1 METLLRTG
9 GSDIN
14 RLSAAPKIELD
25 VTQNPAARKT
35 GPANGKGAVISMTGF
50 ARADGSNERAQWV
63 VEARSVN
70 GKGRDLRC
78 RLPAGLDGVEP
89 AIRTAV
95 EARLTRG
102 NVNVAVNLTR
112 LENAGAL
119 RINRDL
125 LAQVLEL
132 AREIGGPDALPP
144 AIDTLLSVRGVIDTA
159 EPRETEEDRQALEQ
173 AIAATVAT
181 AIDRLVEARTGE
193 GAHLAAVLL
202 DHLAEIE
209 RLTNAAAAT
218 SSLQPEA
225 LRAKLRGQIQALLD
239 AVPPVAEDRLAQEA
253 ALLISKADVREE
265 LDRLRAHISQAR
277 TMLREG
283 GAVGRRLDFLC
294 QEFNREANTLCSKS
308 ADVELTRVGMEL
320 KAVIEQFREQV
331 QNIE

>member
-1 METLLRTG
+1 M
-9 GSDIN
+9 
-14 RLSAAPKIELD
+14 
-25 VTQNPAARKT
+25 TQNPSARKSSA
-35 GPANGKGAVISMTGF
+35 PNAKGAVISMTGF
-50 ARADGSNERAQWV
+50 ARADGGNDRAQWV

-78 RLPAGLDGVEP
+78 RLPQGLDGIEP
-89 AIRTAV
+89 AIRAAV

-102 NVNVAVNLTR
+102 NINVAINLTR
-112 LENAGAL
+112 ADNTGSLL
-119 RINRDL
+119 INRDL
-125 LAQVLEL
+125 LAQVLVL
-132 AREIGGPDALPP
+132 AREIGGPDAPP
-144 AIDTLLSVRGVIDTA
+144 PSIDTLLSVRGVIDST
-159 EPRETEEDRQALEQ
+159 EPQETEEDRLALEQ
-173 AIAATVAT
+173 AITASVVI
-181 AIDRLVEARTGE
+181 AIDRLVAARAGE

-209 RLTNAAAAT
+209 RLTDAAAAT

-225 LRAKLRGQIQALLD
+225 LRAKLRAQIQALLD
-239 AVPPVAEDRLAQEA
+239 AVPPVAEERLAQEA

-277 TMLREG
+277 LMLRDG

-308 ADVELTRVGMEL
+308 ADVELTRIGMEL

>member
-1 METLLRTG
+1 M
-9 GSDIN
+9 
-14 RLSAAPKIELD
+14 
-25 VTQNPAARKT
+25 TQNPSARKSSA
-35 GPANGKGAVISMTGF
+35 PNAKGAVISMTGF
-50 ARADGSNERAQWV
+50 ARADGGNDRAQWV

-78 RLPAGLDGVEP
+78 RLPQGLDGIEP
-89 AIRTAV
+89 AIRAAV

-102 NVNVAVNLTR
+102 NINVAINLTR
-112 LENAGAL
+112 ADNTGSLL
-119 RINRDL
+119 INRDL
-125 LAQVLEL
+125 LAQVLVL
-132 AREIGGPDALPP
+132 AREIGGPDAPP
-144 AIDTLLSVRGVIDTA
+144 PSIDTLLSVRGVIDST
-159 EPRETEEDRQALEQ
+159 EPQETEEDRLALEQ
-173 AIAATVAT
+173 AITASVVI
-181 AIDRLVEARTGE
+181 AIDRLVAARAGE

-209 RLTNAAAAT
+209 RLTDAAAAT

-225 LRAKLRGQIQALLD
+225 LRAKLRAQIQALLD
-239 AVPPVAEDRLAQEA
+239 AVPPVAEERLAQEA

-277 TMLREG
+277 SMLRDG

-308 ADVELTRVGMEL
+308 ADVELTRIGMEL